1 MRPDR
6 GIVSELLGANTD
18 VLERHAESLNAD
30 ARRVQ
35 DIRTMAQL
43 AVTELQK
50 GWQGADLLRLT
61 QQWESH
67 ASPLLAGAAATL
79 ETCAAELR
87 VQSSAQRETS
97 SQNDGGGGGAGLF
110 SVGLTSI
117 PSGLAS
123 IPSGMA
129 ATPAVMSCLPLVPA
143 APAPKHGSPAANATW
158 WRSMSPRQQS
168 QVISEHPDWIG
179 NRDGVTFSARDLANR
194 ALLTVDRDRLVV
206 VRQRLEATMA
216 GPWSG
221 SLVTDGSTAL
231 DHVRN
236 KLASLDA
243 IEATLAGPGE
253 RQLLLLDLGQER
265 AQAALA
271 QGSVDTA
278 ENVAVFVPGMMS
290 TVSESIQGFD
300 QEMGQLRHKADLAS
314 TWVNPTQTAATTATV
329 TWIGYQT
336 PREGWDL
343 LSSDR
348 SAFSTTLA
356 RHGAAR
362 LAPFL
367 QGIGAARVRD
377 AHLTLLGH
385 SYGSTTAALAL
396 RQNTGVD
403 DAVFFGSPGLG
414 TSHLE
419 DLRIA
424 DGHAYYIEAGQD
436 PVGDLGTLG
445 IDPSHLA
452 GLQHA
457 SARAATVADPQT
469 GEIRHLTGVTGH
481 SSYLLDGSTSQY
493 NMSVVVGGVP
503 DRRLYDRGEGIGDLL
518 SWPAPGAY

>member
-1 MRPDR
+1 MHPDR

-18 VLERHAESLNAD
+18 VLERHAESLSDD

-43 AVTELQK
+43 AVTELRNS
-50 GWQGADLLRLT
+50 WQGADLLRLT
-61 QQWESH
+61 QQWEQH
-67 ASPLLAGAAATL
+67 ASPLLAGASATL
-79 ETCAAELR
+79 QTCAAELR
-87 VQSSAQRETS
+87 MQASAQREAS
-97 SQNDGGGGGAGLF
+97 SQNGPGGGGAGLF
-110 SVGLTSI
+110 SVGL
-117 PSGLAS
+117 AS
-123 IPSGMA
+123 IPSGVA
-129 ATPAVMSCLPLVPA
+129 AIPAVMTPLSIGPP
-143 APAPKHGSPAANATW
+143 APAPTHASPAANAIW
-158 WRSMSPRQQS
+158 WRSLSPRQQS
-168 QVISEHPDWIG
+168 QVISEHPEWIG
-179 NRDGVTFSARDLANR
+179 NRDGVAFSARDLANQR
-194 ALLTVDRDRLVV
+194 LLTVDRDRLVV
-206 VRQRLEATMA
+206 VRKRLEAALA

-221 SLVTDGSTAL
+221 SLVTDSSTPL
-231 DHVRN
+231 DHVKD

-265 AQAALA
+265 AQAAIA
-271 QGSVDTA
+271 QGNVDTA

-300 QEMGQLRHKADLAS
+300 QEMGQLRHKAEVAS
-314 TWVNPTQTAATTATV
+314 SWINSTTTAATATV

-343 LSSDR
+343 LNLDK
-348 SAFSTTLA
+348 SALSTTLA

-367 QGIGAARVRD
+367 QGIGAARDRD

-396 RQNTGVD
+396 RQHTGVD
-403 DAVFFGSPGLG
+403 DAIFFGSPGLG

-419 DLRIA
+419 DLKIA
-424 DGHAYYIEAGQD
+424 DGHAYYIEAGLD
-436 PVGDLGTLG
+436 PIGDTGTLG
-445 IDPSHLA
+445 ADPSHMA

-457 SARAATVADPQT
+457 SARAATVEDPQT
-469 GEIRHLTGVTGH
+469 GEISHLAGVTGH

-493 NMSVVVGGVP
+493 NMSVIVAGVP
-503 DRRLYDRGEGIGDLL
+503 DRRVYDPGEGIGDLL
-518 SWPAPGAY
+518 SWPGTAVR